1 MKILVWTDSN
11 ALAGT
16 ERHCLELGAGLQD
29 AGVSVRVGCRPKS
42 PMTRVLEQQGVE
54 IVLLDAEDAPF
65 RAFRTIRGLLRKG
78 DLDLIHAHNGRATML
93 ACLAVRSAGCGC
105 VVATQHFISPARA
118 SRRGLRR
125 LASDL
130 VHGWVNGQVTG
141 WVAISRAVADQIA
154 ARGDAPPSC
163 VSIVPNGTGW
173 PNAGEPGR
181 IAARDK
187 LGLPQSTLVLL
198 CVARLASEKGLEVL
212 LNGCAMLMQEGL
224 SFRLVFVGDGVLQRS
239 LQRLAGLLGLS
250 GCVRWV
256 GYQPEPGEW
265 MRAADLL
272 ILPSTEEPFGLVLI
286 EAMSRGIPV
295 LAAAAGGPVEIVDA
309 SCGMLF
315 QPGDARDL
323 ASKAWQILRHP
334 VLMKRLGEG
343 GLVRWVKSY
352 QAGIMV
358 ARMIEVYGRVL
369 SSASG
374 RSAPKTEAG
383 QGGGGLAV
391 AAKGNE

>member
-1 MKILVWTDSN
+1 MKVLVWTDSN

-29 AGVSVRVGCRPKS
+29 AGVTVRVGCRPES
-42 PMTRVLEQQGVE
+42 PMARVLEQQGVE
-54 IVLLDAEDAPF
+54 IVLLDAVGAPV
-65 RAFRTIRGLLRKG
+65 RAFRTLRGLLRRG

-118 SRRGLRR
+118 SRRGWRR
-125 LASDL
+125 LASER
-130 VHGWVNGQVTG
+130 VHRWVNGQITG
-141 WVAISRAVADQIA
+141 WVAISGAVADQIV
-154 ARGDAPPSC
+154 ARGDAPPSR
-163 VSIVPNGTGW
+163 VSTVPNGTGW
-173 PNAGEPGR
+173 PNAAEPAQM
-181 IAARDK
+181 AARDK
-187 LGLPQSTLVLL
+187 LGLPQSSLVLL
-198 CVARLASEKGLEVL
+198 CVARLAPEKGLEVL
-212 LNGCAMLMQEGL
+212 LKGCAMLMQEGV

-239 LQRLAGLLGLS
+239 LQRLAGSLGLS

-256 GYQPEPGEW
+256 GYQAEPGEW

-272 ILPSTEEPFGLVLI
+272 ILPSAEEPFGLVLI

-323 ASKAWQILRHP
+323 ASKACQMLTHP
-334 VLMKRLGEG
+334 MLMKRLGEG
-343 GLVRWVKSY
+343 GLIRWVKNY
-352 QAGIMV
+352 QGSIMV
-358 ARMIEVYGRVL
+358 ERMIVAYRRAL

-374 RSAPKTEAG
+374 GVVQMTCSG
-383 QGGGGLAV
+383 QRGHPQMTL
-391 AAKGNE
+391 